1 MTLPLMSLLTV
12 TLAKI
17 NFTMRT
23 IFLLFTSLISFSVLA
38 YDEIPPTVAEWQR
51 AAQNPLSPNF
61 SLPLEYKFHGGA
73 TAGDVHVGSFAPIMP
88 IKFDGWNIIN
98 QLTLNFMGTPG
109 DVTGIRGLPQPYTDE
124 GSEGN
129 AAGLADTFFT
139 SYISPAINDEI
150 SLGLG
155 ATFVFP
161 TDEPSRELGSGKFS
175 MGPAVMFVY
184 QTPESWTLSLQ
195 AQQIWSVVGSDGRDD
210 VSQMIVNPTINYNLP
225 DGWYLLSDME
235 VIANWELP
243 SNQRWTVPI
252 GAGIGKV
259 FALGKNAIDT
269 RIEGYYNVVT
279 PDYNS
284 SNGFSGPSWSIGA
297 SFSFIFGEL

>member
-1 MTLPLMSLLTV
+1 MNRFIIFICTALLPLPALAEGLTP
-12 TLAKI
+12 TLK
-17 NFTMRT
+17 
-23 IFLLFTSLISFSVLA
+23 
-38 YDEIPPTVAEWQR
+38 DWQR

-61 SLPLEYKFHGGA
+61 SLPFEYRYHGGA
-73 TAGDVHVGSFAPIMP
+73 PDGSVHVGSFAPIMP
-88 IKFDGWNIIN
+88 IKFDGWSIIN

-109 DVTGIRGLPQPYTDE
+109 DITGIRGLPQPYTGNGHG
-124 GSEGN
+124 GSDGN

-139 SYISPAINDEI
+139 TYISPRINDEF

-195 AQQIWSVVGSDGRDD
+195 AQQIWSVIGSEGRDT
-210 VSQMIVNPTINYNLP
+210 VSQMIVNPAINYNLP

-235 VIANWELP
+235 VIANWESP
-243 SNQRWTVPI
+243 SDQRWTVPI

-259 FALGKNAIDT
+259 FALGDNALDT

-279 PDYNS
+279 PDQS
-284 SNGFSGPSWSIGA
+284 STGGPSAPTWSIGA
-297 SFSFIFGEL
+297 TVSFIFGEL

>member
-1 MTLPLMSLLTV
+1 
-12 TLAKI
+12 
-17 NFTMRT
+17 MR
-23 IFLLFTSLISFSVLA
+23 IIILFCTSILSFSALA
-38 YDEIPPTVAEWQR
+38 YDDIPPTIAEWQR
-51 AAQNPLSPNF
+51 AAHNPLSPNF
-61 SLPLEYKFHGGA
+61 SLPLQYTFHGGA
-73 TAGDVHVGSFAPIMP
+73 ENGDVHVGSFAPIMP
-88 IKFDGWNIIN
+88 IKFDGWSLIN

-109 DVTGIRGLPQPYTDE
+109 DVTGIRGLPQPYTGE
-124 GSEGN
+124 GSDGD

-139 SYISPAINDEI
+139 TYFSPAINDEF

-175 MGPAVMFVY
+175 VGPAVMFVY

-195 AQQIWSVVGSDGRDD
+195 AQQIWSVIGSDGRDT
-210 VSQMIVNPTINYNLP
+210 VSQMTVNPTINYNLP
-225 DGWYLLSDME
+225 NGWYLLSDME

-252 GAGIGKV
+252 GAGVGKI
-259 FALGKNAIDT
+259 FALGENAIDT

-279 PDYNS
+279 PGTNS
-284 SNGFSGPSWSIGA
+284 SNTFSGPTWSIGA
-297 SFSFIFGEL
+297 SVSFIFGEL